1 MSVEIDICTSD
12 RKTEPV
18 PMNDLALLENK
29 PQTLEFYAAQH
40 ITVLMGF
47 ILLLFFCFVFWF
59 F

>member
-12 RKTEPV
+12 HKTMWV

-40 ITVLMGF
+40 IIVLMGF
-47 ILLLFFCFVFWF
+47 ILLLFF
-59 F
+59 